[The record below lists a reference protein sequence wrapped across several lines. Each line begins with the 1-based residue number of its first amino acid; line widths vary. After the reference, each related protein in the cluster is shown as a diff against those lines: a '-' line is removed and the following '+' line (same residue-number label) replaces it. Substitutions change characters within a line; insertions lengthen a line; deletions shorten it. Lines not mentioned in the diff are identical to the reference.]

1 MDCFFHPSLL
11 SPSCFFVSIL
21 TTHALLVFVSPSFL
35 PLSSLPL
42 SSYLPPSFPSSLL
55 PPSFLPP
62 FLPPSFLPP
71 SSLLPP
77 SFLPPSFPSH
87 LARCI
92 LQWRFS
98 SSCHLP
104 RSPSPPWTVSGEPS
118 CSPLLG
124 TLQSWRPASRK
135 VHVDAMSLSH
145 SIEGG
150 GIIPI
155 SLPPSLLPSL
165 PGLLPS
171 LEKLHSGLLQC
182 RAALVRYVEG
192 QRVRCPWFYLL
203 PLEDILHFTC
213 YGEDHIVVYCDI
225 L

>member
-1 MDCFFHPSLL
+1 MELFFP
-11 SPSCFFVSIL
+11 PF
-21 TTHALLVFVSPSFL
+21 PFL
-35 PLSSLPL
+35 CL
-42 SSYLPPSFPSSLL
+42 LL
-55 PPSFLPP
+55 PPSFLT
-62 FLPPSFLPP
+62 PSFLLP
-71 SSLLPP
+71 SSLLPSSLSP
-77 SFLPPSFPSH
+77 SFLLPPSLLPSFRSH
-87 LARCI
+87 IARCI

-104 RSPSPPWTVSGEPS
+104 RSPSPLWTVSGEPS

-150 GIIPI
+150 GMIPI
-155 SLPPSLLPSL
+155 SLPPSLPPSLLPSL

-213 YGEDHIVVYCDI
+213 YGEDHIVI
-225 L
+225 